1 MTINVDFHVTISSD
15 TLENP
20 PSPPTPHTHTYRFNV
35 VR

>member
-20 PSPPTPHTHTYRFNV
+20 PSPPPTHTYRFNV

>member
-20 PSPPTPHTHTYRFNV
+20 PPPPPTHTYRFNV